1 MNCVPSMKM
10 VAIELVFHFSAI
22 MKLRKFT
29 FIILTN
35 IEVVIQLLVKYFC
48 RNKHYIALND

>member
-10 VAIELVFHFSAI
+10 VAIEIVFHFSAI
-22 MKLRKFT
+22 MKLRKFI

-35 IEVVIQLLVKYFC
+35 IEVVIQSVFL
-48 RNKHYIALND
+48 